1 MKKADVFLSYE
12 HSMRTVVEHI
22 CSVLEA
28 DGISCWYAPRDV
40 MGDYATS
47 IVDAIDNARVFVVVL
62 NGAASQ
68 SAHVLNE
75 VEIAYKRILDAQD
88 ELAILPFKLND
99 DQLSK
104 AMEYYIKRLHWIEA
118 GDQGIDKAIE
128 ELKTKIAAI
137 VRPGGQSAR
146 TERTSNRY
154 YDESDA
160 DERKRLKTQ
169 RQLLER
175 FDKPVYDAVCASKG
189 ALNVLDLGCGNGSFA
204 ASRLAGKEVGCMLGV
219 DCNEGAIQSAI
230 ANFGAENVEFR
241 LCDLESDDLCGVLED
256 FCSKRGVKFDLINLS
271 MILLHL
277 KDPLKVLKT
286 ARKFAA
292 KDAAVIVKDID
303 DGLNLAYPDESVAFA
318 EAMRLCAASPWSG
331 FRQSGRQVPYLLK
344 KAGYRDVALVKCGLD
359 TLGMDYDDRQALFD
373 TYFSIIK
380 QDYRILSDTQPDN
393 DSYRLAQKW
402 IDQNYNDLE
411 DAFHEEN
418 FFFSLGF
425 MLFTAKR

>member
-1 MKKADVFLSYE
+1 MKQADVFLSYE

-40 MGDYATS
+40 SGDYATS

-137 VRPGGQSAR
+137 VRPGDRSAR

-154 YDESDA
+154 YDESDV
-160 DERKRLKTQ
+160 DERRRLGIQ
-169 RQLLER
+169 HALLER
-175 FDKPVYDAVCASKG
+175 FDKPVYDAVCASGG

-204 ASRLAGKEVGCMLGV
+204 ASRLAGKEIGCMLGV
-219 DCNEGAIQSAI
+219 DCNEGAIRSAE
-230 ANFGAENVEFR
+230 ANFGSDDREFM
-241 LCDLESDDLCGVLED
+241 LCDIESDDLGGVLD
-256 FCSKRGVKFDLINLS
+256 SFCSKRGVKFDLINLS
-271 MILLHL
+271 MVLLHL

-292 KDAAVIVKDID
+292 KDAVVIVKDID
-303 DGLNLAYPDESVAFA
+303 DGLNLAYPDERGLFA

-344 KAGYRDVALVKCGLD
+344 KAGFRDVRLVKCGLD
-359 TLGMDYDDRQALFD
+359 TLGMDYDERQALFD

-380 QDYRILSDTQPDN
+380 QDYRTLSTTRQN
-393 DSYRLAQKW
+393 NENYRLAQKW
-402 IDQNYNDLE
+402 IEQNYDDAE

-425 MLFTAKR
+425 MLFVAKR